1 MAKKELSA
9 QQAKLEFVD
18 SIHKWLMN
26 TLERYN
32 KNEYKDCFSVEGSNI
47 ICKLPENYFDLYSI
61 PSNLKI
67 EMKFTVK
74 KG

>member
-9 QQAKLEFVD
+9 QQAKFEFVK
-18 SIHKWLMN
+18 SIHNWLMN
-26 TLERYN
+26 TLERNN
-32 KNEYKDCFSVEGSNI
+32 KSEYKDCFSVEGSSI
-47 ICKLPENYFDLYSI
+47 MCKLPENYFDLYSI